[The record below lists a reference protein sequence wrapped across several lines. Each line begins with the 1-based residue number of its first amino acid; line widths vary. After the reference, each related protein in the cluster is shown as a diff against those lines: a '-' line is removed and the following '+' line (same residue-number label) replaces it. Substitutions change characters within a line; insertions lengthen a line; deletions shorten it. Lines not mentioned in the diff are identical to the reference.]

1 MLERIPTVLSAQEI
15 LDKAFQKASKI
26 DILDPDR
33 YHRIRKTEVARLR
46 SAVDN
51 VADTLDRFPD
61 AFPNMDSLRSYPA
74 EVLDIVVGRANLKKA
89 LGSIKWAARKVR
101 QISQDTEHQ
110 MLRVRGSV
118 DGFFKARK
126 RAYGRISSV
135 VEEVDPDLTVLAEA
149 RDRVRALPTVSPDY
163 ATVVI
168 AGYPNVGK
176 TSLLRAWTDATPD
189 VASYSFTTTR
199 AEVGHFV
206 VADAHGVETQYQVI
220 DTPGLLDR
228 PDEERN
234 DVERQAVAALRH
246 AADAVLF
253 LVDPTE
259 NCGWDLAAQEHLLEQ
274 VKQEMAGVPLLV
286 AESKCDLAA
295 TEHDRP
301 RFSTRTGEGVPEL
314 QAKVLEL
321 LRFDEDMDLEEDP
334 LMKWTRSDADDDW

>member
-15 LDKAFQKASKI
+15 LDKAFQKASRI
-26 DILDPDR
+26 DVPDPDR
-33 YHRIRKTEVARLR
+33 YHRIRKTESARLK

-74 EVLDIVVGRANLKKA
+74 EVLDIVVGRARLKKA

-101 QISQDTEHQ
+101 EIGQDTERQ

-118 DGFFKARK
+118 DGFFQARK
-126 RAYGRISSV
+126 RAYGRISSI
-135 VEEVDPDLTVLAEA
+135 VEDVDADLALLREA

-176 TSLLRAWTDATPD
+176 TSLLRAWTKATPE
-189 VASYSFTTTR
+189 VASYSFTTKR

-206 VADAHGVETQYQVI
+206 VEDKHGIETQYQVV

-228 PDEERN
+228 TDDERN
-234 DVERQAVAALRH
+234 EVERQAVAALRH

-253 LVDPTE
+253 IIDPTE

-286 AESKCDLAA
+286 AESKSDLAA

-301 RFSTRTGEGVPEL
+301 RFSTHTGDGVQEL
-314 QAKVLEL
+314 QAQVLEL
-321 LRFDEDMDLEEDP
+321 LTFEDDVELEEDP
-334 LMKWTRSDADDDW
+334 LLKWQQAEDDDW